1 MYAPW
6 VSRGHSLSGNVED
19 VSNFFN
25 NIYAKGYWKML
36 TLALRPHPG
45 FLQHV
50 FPAGISWKISKSQ
63 ECVMYIQG
71 SSLMMY
77 NTVYHESKDEQ
88 ILCSAVVWEHA
99 SVAVVQ
105 ANNQ

>member
-1 MYAPW
+1 
-6 VSRGHSLSGNVED
+6 
-19 VSNFFN
+19 
-25 NIYAKGYWKML
+25 
-36 TLALRPHPG
+36 
-45 FLQHV
+45 
-50 FPAGISWKISKSQ
+50 
-63 ECVMYIQG
+63 MYIQG